1 MKILVL
7 NAGSSS
13 LKYKLFDSSLRG
25 GAVAGE
31 GLPREVASASDMD
44 ALAHGIVERI
54 GTDAPR
60 LVREDAYGSRAQH
73 VAADSCAEAL
83 DIVLELLVG
92 EDAPLS
98 SLDEIEAV
106 GHRVA
111 HGGDEFNCSVAIDDH
126 VVDTIDRYAYLAPL
140 HNPSALKVI
149 NRCRELFPDVLQVAS
164 FDTAFHQT
172 MPARNYVYPIPYRYY
187 EEHHIRRYG
196 FHGISHK
203 YVSRR
208 AARFLGKKARDFKM
222 VTCHLGAG
230 ASLAAIDHGI
240 SMDTTMGY
248 TPLDGIMMGTR
259 SGSVDPAIVTA
270 IMERENL
277 TPAQMDEMLN
287 RESGLLGVS
296 GVSGDLRRL
305 KEVIKY
311 GDERAELAYDI
322 FLTSIRRTIGAY
334 FFELAGVDVI
344 VCTAGVGENDP
355 YARRLIFRGLEP
367 FGIRIDE
374 ERNMGVGKVD
384 RIISADDSSVA
395 VLVIPT
401 DEEAEIARDV
411 ELISEGVDI
420 SDPYAC

>member
-1 MKILVL
+1 MRILVL

-13 LKYKLFDSSLRG
+13 LKYKLFESEGVSFTTDAETALSH
-25 GAVAGE
+25 GE
-31 GLPREVASASDMD
+31 
-44 ALAHGIVERI
+44 VERI
-54 GTDAPR
+54 GTENAR
-60 LVREDAYGSRAQH
+60 FLREDGRGRESVHIRADD
-73 VAADSCAEAL
+73 VDAAL
-83 DIVLELLVG
+83 DLVLSSIVEPG
-92 EDAPLS
+92 APLR

-111 HGGDEFNCSVAIDDH
+111 HGGEVFNCSVAIDDH
-126 VVDTIDRYAYLAPL
+126 VVETIGRYAYLAPL
-140 HNPSALKVI
+140 HNPCALSVI
-149 NRCRELFPDVLQVAS
+149 ERCRELLPGVLQVAA

-172 MPARNYVYPIPYRYY
+172 MPARNYVYPIPYCYY
-187 EEHHIRRYG
+187 EEHNIRRYG

-208 AARFLGKKARDFKM
+208 AARFLGKSPRDLKM
-222 VTCHLGAG
+222 VTCHLGSG

-259 SGSVDPAIVTA
+259 SGSVDPAIITA
-270 IMERENL
+270 IMEKENL
-277 TPAQMDEMLN
+277 TPAQMDAILN

-311 GDERAELAYDI
+311 GNEQAELAYDI
-322 FLTSIRRTIGAY
+322 FLTSIRRMIGAY

-374 ERNMGVGKVD
+374 ERNMEVGRAD
-384 RIISADDSSVA
+384 RIISADDSQVK

-411 ELISEGVDI
+411 QLIAAGVDI
-420 SDPYAC
+420 SDPYSD

>member
-13 LKYKLFDSSLRG
+13 LKYKLLES
-25 GAVAGE
+25 E
-31 GLPREVASASDMD
+31 GVSFTTDDETAI
-44 ALAHGIVERI
+44 AHGIVERI
-54 GTDAPR
+54 GTENARFIRNDAR
-60 LVREDAYGSRAQH
+60 GREAVH
-73 VAADSCAEAL
+73 VSVETPDQAL
-83 DIVLELLVG
+83 DLVLENLVG
-92 EDAPLS
+92 EDAPLA
-98 SLDEIEAV
+98 SLDEIEAL

-111 HGGDEFNCSVAIDDH
+111 HGGDAFNCSVAIDQS
-126 VVDTIDRYAYLAPL
+126 VVDTIERYAYLAPL
-140 HNPSALKVI
+140 HNPIALKVI
-149 NRCRELFPDVLQVAS
+149 RRTRDLFPGLLQVAA

-172 MPARNYVYPIPYRYY
+172 MPARNYVYPIPYRFY
-187 EEHHIRRYG
+187 EEHNIRRYG

-208 AARFLGKKARDFKM
+208 AARFLGKSPRDLKM

-259 SGSVDPAIVTA
+259 SGSVDPAIITA
-270 IMERENL
+270 IMEKENL
-277 TPAQMDEMLN
+277 TPEQMDAILN

-296 GVSGDLRRL
+296 GVSGDLRKL

-311 GDERAELAYDI
+311 GNERAELAYDI
-322 FLTSIRRTIGAY
+322 FLTSIRRMIGAY

-374 ERNMGVGKVD
+374 ERNMEVGKAD
-384 RIISADDSSVA
+384 RIISTDDSSVA

-401 DEEAEIARDV
+401 NEEAEIARDV
-411 ELISEGVDI
+411 ELIAAGVDI
-420 SDPYAC
+420 SDPYSD